1 MSHQLLWESDNEN
14 LATSFTLSSDDYDY
28 LLVITNLSTVTFT
41 KKGKPINLYCYSR
54 PNGCLGGAVGSWIT
68 SDNLTYNVYSCL
80 YDFFNSNDSNHIVGA
95 GGYVVWP
102 TLVFGVKV
110 KR

>member
-14 LATSFTLSSDDYDY
+14 LATTFTLSSDDYDY
-28 LLVITNLSTVTFT
+28 LLAISNLYTVSFT

-80 YDFFNSNDSNHIVGA
+80 YDFFLILPIV
-95 GGYVVWP
+95 VML
-102 TLVFGVKV
+102 LVLVDMWYGQHLYSG
-110 KR
+110 